1 MLRAVV
7 APGRRGFTLIELLV
21 VIAIIAILIG
31 LLLPAVQKV
40 RDAAARAE
48 ASNNLKQIGL
58 ALHNY
63 HDSAVQLGRDT
74 FTALQGF
81 IEQDAVDSRLAA
93 ELARRYESNT
103 TDLENL
109 LAEMKAL
116 LQSRELPAE
125 DRRILKAAI
134 RAVEDLL
141 LAEDRMLFVLDL
153 VASPDTPGP
162 DDGAVGQKHHEA
174 WEAELGRLAHAVARP
189 LSLLQ

>member
-1 MLRAVV
+1 MVRCVGGS
-7 APGRRGFTLIELLV
+7 GRRGFTLIELLV

-40 RDAAARAE
+40 RDAANRAE

-63 HDSAVQLGRDT
+63 HDNAVQLGRDT

-81 IEQDAVDSRLAA
+81 IEQDAVDPRLAA
-93 ELARRYESNT
+93 ELVRRYEANT
-103 TDLENL
+103 ADLENL

-116 LQSRELPAE
+116 LPSRDLPAE
-125 DRRILKAAI
+125 DRRILRAAI
-134 RAVEDLL
+134 GAVQDLL
-141 LAEDRMLFVLDL
+141 RAEDRMLFVLDV

-162 DDGAVGQKHHEA
+162 DDGPVGLHRNEA
-174 WEAELGRLAHAVARP
+174 WKAELGRLAQGIARP